1 MVIETR
7 YELMDKVYF
16 MKSNKVVSG
25 TIDSINVEVSHNMYL
40 VPTYKVQY
48 LIEGKI
54 RPEGLVFKSKPELLD
69 SL

>member
-40 VPTYKVQY
+40 VPIYKVQY
-48 LIEGKI
+48 LIEGKV